1 MNYSFVENLP
11 VKQQNNN
18 TPNAQI
24 SIAVDTSISLF
35 GALHT
40 SGGE

>member
-1 MNYSFVENLP
+1 MDFDGILP

-18 TPNAQI
+18 TPNAQT
-24 SIAVDTSISLF
+24 SMAVETRISLL